1 MNIQGWFPL
10 GWPGFISFLSNRQF
24 ITFMMLLS
32 SVQVLNVSNFLQ
44 PNRLQHNSLPC
55 PSPNHRAYSNSC
67 PLHQWCHAAISS
79 SDGPYSHLQFFEHQG
94 LFHWVISS
102 HQVAKVLE
110 LELQHQSFQW
120 IFRTDF
126 LNNWLVGSPCSPRD
140 SQECSPTP
148 QFKTINC
155 SCSAFFIVQLSY
167 PYMTTRKT
175 IALTRQTLSAK

>member
-10 GWPGFISFLSNRQF
+10 GWPGFIPFLSKRQF

-102 HQVAKVLE
+102 HEVAKVLE

-126 LNNWLVGSPCSPRD
+126 LYNWLVGSPCSPRD

-155 SCSAFFIVQLSY
+155 SVLSFLYSPTFISIHDY
-167 PYMTTRKT
+167 
-175 IALTRQTLSAK
+175 